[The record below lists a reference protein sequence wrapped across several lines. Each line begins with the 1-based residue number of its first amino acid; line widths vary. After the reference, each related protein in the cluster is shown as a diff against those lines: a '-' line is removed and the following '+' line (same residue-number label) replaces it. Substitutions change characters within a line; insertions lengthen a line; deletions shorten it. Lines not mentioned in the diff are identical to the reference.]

1 MSFRER
7 KFEEYA
13 YLLDFIPNGR
23 STVIRGREG
32 PIVQAIGEENL
43 VLLEILSANNVTF
56 ESGERIYIGK
66 EGRKKIISVLGRLN
80 YEDLSPNARNE
91 IPYVCEKIV
100 LANEQRFVKYFN
112 EAMPVTPR
120 LHSLELIPGIGKTY
134 MMQIL
139 NEREK
144 RPFVSFEDINRRSGL
159 RDVAK
164 LITKRI
170 LEELQGNTRIFLF
183 VRR

>member
-1 MSFRER
+1 
-7 KFEEYA
+7 
-13 YLLDFIPNGR
+13 LDFIPNGR

-56 ESGERIYIGK
+56 EAGERIYIGK
-66 EGRKKIISVLGRLN
+66 EGRKKIISVLGRLD

-91 IPYVCEKIV
+91 IPFVCEKIV

-144 RPFVSFEDINRRSGL
+144 RPFISFEDINRRCGL

-170 LEELQGNTRIFLF
+170 LEELQGDTRIFLF

>member
-1 MSFRER
+1 
-7 KFEEYA
+7 
-13 YLLDFIPNGR
+13 LDFIPNGR

-43 VLLEILSANNVTF
+43 VILEILSTNNVTF
-56 ESGERIYIGK
+56 DSGERIYIGK

-80 YEDLSPNARNE
+80 YGDLSANAKNE

-112 EAMPVTPR
+112 ESMPVTPR

-134 MMQIL
+134 MMQII

-144 RPFVSFEDINRRSGL
+144 RPFVSFEDINKRSGL
-159 RDVAK
+159 RDVVK
-164 LITKRI
+164 LITRRI
-170 LEELQGNTRIFLF
+170 IEELQGNTRIFLF
-183 VRR
+183 VKK

>member
-1 MSFRER
+1 M
-7 KFEEYA
+7 
-13 YLLDFIPNGR
+13 DFIPNGR

-56 ESGERIYIGK
+56 EAGERIYIGK
-66 EGRKKIISVLGRLN
+66 EGRKKIISVLGRLD

-91 IPYVCEKIV
+91 IPFVCEKIV

-144 RPFVSFEDINRRSGL
+144 RPFISFEDINRRCGL
-159 RDVAK
+159 RDAAK

-170 LEELQGNTRIFLF
+170 LEELQGDTRIFLF

>member
-1 MSFRER
+1 M
-7 KFEEYA
+7 
-13 YLLDFIPNGR
+13 DFIPNGR

-32 PIVQAIGEENL
+32 SIVQAIGEENL
-43 VLLEILSANNVTF
+43 VILEILSTNNVTF
-56 ESGERIYIGK
+56 DSGERIYIGK

-80 YEDLSPNARNE
+80 YGDLSANAKNE

-112 EAMPVTPR
+112 ESMPVTPR

-139 NEREK
+139 NGREK
-144 RPFVSFEDINRRSGL
+144 LPFVSFEDISKRSGL
-159 RDVAK
+159 RDVVK
-164 LITKRI
+164 LVTRRI
-170 LEELQGNTRIFLF
+170 IEELQGNTRIFLF
-183 VRR
+183 VKK

>member
-1 MSFRER
+1 M
-7 KFEEYA
+7 
-13 YLLDFIPNGR
+13 DFIPNGR
-23 STVIRGREG
+23 SSVIRGREG
-32 PIVQAIGEENL
+32 SIVQAIGEENL
-43 VLLEILSANNVTF
+43 VLLEILSTNNVTF
-56 ESGERIYIGK
+56 DAGERIYIGK

-80 YEDLSPNARNE
+80 YGDLSPNAKNE

-112 EAMPVTPR
+112 ESMPVTPR

-144 RPFVSFEDINRRSGL
+144 GPFVSFEDINKRSGL
-159 RDVAK
+159 RDVTK

-170 LEELQGNTRIFLF
+170 LEELQGDTRIFLF
-183 VRR
+183 VKK

>member
-1 MSFRER
+1 
-7 KFEEYA
+7 
-13 YLLDFIPNGR
+13 LDFIPNGR

-43 VLLEILSANNVTF
+43 VILEILSTNNVTF
-56 ESGERIYIGK
+56 DSGERIYIGK

-80 YEDLSPNARNE
+80 YGDLSANAKNE

-112 EAMPVTPR
+112 ESMPVTPR

-139 NEREK
+139 NGREK
-144 RPFVSFEDINRRSGL
+144 LPFVSFEDINKRSGL
-159 RDVAK
+159 RDVVK
-164 LITKRI
+164 LITRRI
-170 LEELQGNTRIFLF
+170 IEELQGNTRIFLF
-183 VRR
+183 VKK

>member
-1 MSFRER
+1 M
-7 KFEEYA
+7 
-13 YLLDFIPNGR
+13 DFIPNGR
-23 STVIRGREG
+23 SSVIRGREG
-32 PIVQAIGEENL
+32 SIVQAIGEENL
-43 VLLEILSANNVTF
+43 VLLEILSTNNVTF
-56 ESGERIYIGK
+56 EAGERIYIGK

-80 YEDLSPNARNE
+80 YGDLSPNAKNE

-112 EAMPVTPR
+112 ESMPVTPR

-144 RPFVSFEDINRRSGL
+144 GPFVSFEDINKRSGL

-170 LEELQGNTRIFLF
+170 LEELQGDTRIFLF
-183 VRR
+183 VKK

>member
-1 MSFRER
+1 M
-7 KFEEYA
+7 
-13 YLLDFIPNGR
+13 
-23 STVIRGREG
+23 
-32 PIVQAIGEENL
+32 QAIGEENL
-43 VLLEILSANNVTF
+43 ILLEILSMNNVTY
-56 ESGERIYIGK
+56 EVGERIYIGK

-80 YEDLSPNARNE
+80 FEDLSPNARNE
-91 IPYVCEKIV
+91 LIYVCEKVV

-112 EAMPVTPR
+112 EALPVTPR

-144 RPFVSFEDINRRSGL
+144 KPFISFEDINKRCGL

-164 LITKRI
+164 LVTKRI
-170 LEELQGNTRIFLF
+170 IEELQGNTRIFLF
-183 VRR
+183 VKR

>member
-1 MSFRER
+1 M
-7 KFEEYA
+7 
-13 YLLDFIPNGR
+13 
-23 STVIRGREG
+23 
-32 PIVQAIGEENL
+32 
-43 VLLEILSANNVTF
+43 EILSTNNVTF
-56 ESGERIYIGK
+56 EPGERIYIGK

-80 YEDLSPNARNE
+80 YVDLSPNARNE
-91 IPYVCEKIV
+91 IPYVCERIV

-134 MMQIL
+134 MMQLL

-144 RPFVSFEDINRRSGL
+144 HFFVSFEDINKRSGL

-170 LEELQGNTRIFLF
+170 LEELQGDTRIFLF
-183 VRR
+183 AKR

>member
-1 MSFRER
+1 M
-7 KFEEYA
+7 
-13 YLLDFIPNGR
+13 DFIPNGR
-23 STVIRGREG
+23 SSVIRGREG
-32 PIVQAIGEENL
+32 SIVQAIGEENL
-43 VLLEILSANNVTF
+43 VLLEILSTNNVTF
-56 ESGERIYIGK
+56 DAGERIYIGK

-80 YEDLSPNARNE
+80 YGDLSPNAKNE

-112 EAMPVTPR
+112 ESMPVTPR

-144 RPFVSFEDINRRSGL
+144 GPFVSFEDINKRSGL

-170 LEELQGNTRIFLF
+170 LEELQGDTRIFLF
-183 VRR
+183 VKK

>member
-1 MSFRER
+1 
-7 KFEEYA
+7 
-13 YLLDFIPNGR
+13 
-23 STVIRGREG
+23 
-32 PIVQAIGEENL
+32 
-43 VLLEILSANNVTF
+43 LEILSVNNVTF
-56 ESGERIYIGK
+56 EAGERIYIGK

-80 YEDLSPNARNE
+80 YEDISPNARNE

-112 EAMPVTPR
+112 DSMPVTPR

-144 RPFVSFEDINRRSGL
+144 HPFASFEDINKRSGL
-159 RDVAK
+159 RDVTK

-170 LEELQGNTRIFLF
+170 IEELQGNTRIFLF
-183 VRR
+183 VKR

>member
-1 MSFRER
+1 M
-7 KFEEYA
+7 
-13 YLLDFIPNGR
+13 
-23 STVIRGREG
+23 IRGREG
-32 PIVQAIGEENL
+32 SIVQAIGEENL
-43 VLLEILSANNVTF
+43 VLLEILSTNNVTF
-56 ESGERIYIGK
+56 DAGERIYIGK

-80 YEDLSPNARNE
+80 YGDLSPNAKNE

-112 EAMPVTPR
+112 ESMPVTPR

-144 RPFVSFEDINRRSGL
+144 GPFVSFEDINKRSGL

-170 LEELQGNTRIFLF
+170 LEELQGDTRIFLF
-183 VRR
+183 VKK

>member
-1 MSFRER
+1 
-7 KFEEYA
+7 
-13 YLLDFIPNGR
+13 
-23 STVIRGREG
+23 VIRGREG

-43 VLLEILSANNVTF
+43 VILEILSTNNVTF
-56 ESGERIYIGK
+56 DSGERIYIGK

-80 YEDLSPNARNE
+80 YGDLSANAKNE
-91 IPYVCEKIV
+91 IPYVGEKIV

-112 EAMPVTPR
+112 ESMPVTPR

-144 RPFVSFEDINRRSGL
+144 LPFVSFEDINKRSGL
-159 RDVAK
+159 RDVVK
-164 LITKRI
+164 LITRRI
-170 LEELQGNTRIFLF
+170 IEELQGNTRIFLF
-183 VRR
+183 VKK

>member
-1 MSFRER
+1 M
-7 KFEEYA
+7 
-13 YLLDFIPNGR
+13 DFIPNGR

-56 ESGERIYIGK
+56 EAGERIYIGK
-66 EGRKKIISVLGRLN
+66 EGRKKIISVLGRLD

-91 IPYVCEKIV
+91 IPFVCEKIV

-144 RPFVSFEDINRRSGL
+144 RPFISFEDINRRCGL

-170 LEELQGNTRIFLF
+170 LEELQGDTRIFLF

>member
-1 MSFRER
+1 M
-7 KFEEYA
+7 
-13 YLLDFIPNGR
+13 DFIPNGR
-23 STVIRGREG
+23 SSVIRGREG
-32 PIVQAIGEENL
+32 SIVQAIGEENL
-43 VLLEILSANNVTF
+43 VLLEILSTNNVTF
-56 ESGERIYIGK
+56 EEGERIYIGK

-80 YEDLSPNARNE
+80 YGDLSPNSKNE
-91 IPYVCEKIV
+91 IPYVLEKIV

-112 EAMPVTPR
+112 ESMPVTPR

-144 RPFVSFEDINRRSGL
+144 RPFVSFEDVNKRSGL
-159 RDVAK
+159 RDIAK

-183 VRR
+183 VKK